1 LLMKLNTSSLTPFRE
16 PLRTSLA
23 IGRSN
28 DGREAQRIAIN
39 TQDQVLRR

>member
-1 LLMKLNTSSLTPFRE
+1 MKLNTSSLTPFRE

-28 DGREAQRIAIN
+28 DGSKAR
-39 TQDQVLRR
+39 